1 MTEPRL
7 ADGPEPAYAV
17 GDPFATPTARER
29 EVLEA
34 EVAEVRAWWQ
44 RLGLPGL
51 FDVHVHFLPPAIQ
64 RRVWEVFDLA
74 EHSPKLGRP
83 WPIRYRYDTA
93 SRVALLRDFGVRRFS
108 ALPYA
113 HKPGVAAFLNE
124 WAREFAAAVPES
136 LWSGTFYP
144 EESAP
149 AYVTELVDA
158 GIDVFKV
165 HVQVGEFR
173 LDDPLLDS
181 VWGTLA
187 EAGTPVVVHCG
198 SGPMPG
204 TFTGPAPL
212 ARVLARHPRLAV
224 VVAHLGAPE
233 HAAFLDLAERY
244 REVRLDT
251 TMVFTDF
258 FEGIDAF
265 PAALLPRLVELGDRI
280 LLGTDFPAIPYPYL
294 HQLESLERLGLGDD
308 WLRGVCWGNGAAL
321 FGAGNTGSDPA
332 VGTGTL

>member
-1 MTEPRL
+1 MTEAGPR
-7 ADGPEPAYAV
+7 PAYAV
-17 GDPFATPTARER
+17 GDAFAAPTAAER
-29 EVLEA
+29 ESLAAEA
-34 EVAEVRAWWQ
+34 AEVRGWWQ

-51 FDVHVHFLPPAIQ
+51 FDVHVHFLPPPIQ

-83 WPIRYRYDTA
+83 WPIRYRYDA
-93 SRVALLRDFGVRRFS
+93 VSRVGLLRDLGVRRFS

-113 HKPGVAAFLNE
+113 HKPGVAGYLND
-124 WAREFAAAVPES
+124 WAREFARDVPES

-149 AYVTELVDA
+149 AYVAELVEA
-158 GIDVFKV
+158 GIEVFKV

-173 LDDPLLDS
+173 LDDPLLDP
-181 VWGTLA
+181 VWGLLA

-204 TFTGPAPL
+204 AFTGPEPL

-233 HAAFLDLAERY
+233 YAAFLDLAERHPH
-244 REVRLDT
+244 VRLDT

-258 FEGIDAF
+258 FEGIDGF
-265 PAALLPRLVELGDRI
+265 PPALLPRLSALGDRI

-308 WLRGVCWGNGAAL
+308 WLRAVCWANGAAL
-321 FGAGNTGSDPA
+321 FGAGNTRSDPA
-332 VGTGTL
+332 VGTGTLKGD